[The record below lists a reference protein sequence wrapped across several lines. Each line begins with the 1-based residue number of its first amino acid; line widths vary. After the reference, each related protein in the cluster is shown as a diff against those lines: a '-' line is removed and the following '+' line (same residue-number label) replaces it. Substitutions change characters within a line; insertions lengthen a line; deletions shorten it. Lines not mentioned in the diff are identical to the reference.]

1 MSRYRCTPRLHSASA
16 ASAHTQAGRACV
28 RQPAHAAAGSA
39 VSVPASAEFWAA
51 LRECT
56 APFRQAYVPGF
67 LQILLSTMARGTW
80 RGVRR
85 RVVNKSP
92 SNQQQA
98 YLVCILH
105 YMPRSTV
112 PALASFLSCC
122 LPIKLSLT
130 GSSHAIVFYSSATLA
145 QCTCISVQR
154 LGRQPKM
161 T

>member
-1 MSRYRCTPRLHSASA
+1 MKQDDDTEKRRNGVAMS
-16 ASAHTQAGRACV
+16 QAK
-28 RQPAHAAAGSA
+28 AHAAASSA
-39 VSVPASAEFWAA
+39 VSVPASAEFLAA

-105 YMPRSTV
+105 YMPRSTE

-130 GSSHAIVFYSSATLA
+130 GSSHAIGYDRCGGGSA
-145 QCTCISVQR
+145 
-154 LGRQPKM
+154 
-161 T
+161 